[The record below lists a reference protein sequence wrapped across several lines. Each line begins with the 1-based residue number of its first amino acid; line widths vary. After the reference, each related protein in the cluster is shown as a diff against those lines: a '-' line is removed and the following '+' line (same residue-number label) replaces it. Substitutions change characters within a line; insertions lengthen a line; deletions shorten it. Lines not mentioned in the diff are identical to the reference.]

1 MSELNI
7 KLPDATTP
15 GFLRRTME
23 AEKYRKQIMSNGEVD
38 WDNLVS
44 FLMVYVIEPADR
56 DEARDLLLDLS
67 REQYKDL
74 LDVIK
79 APPDIDENPT

>member
-23 AEKYRKQIMSNGEVD
+23 AEKYRKQIMSSGEVD

-44 FLMVYVIEPADR
+44 FLLVYVIEPADR

>member
-44 FLMVYVIEPADR
+44 FLLVYVIEPADR